1 MFWDKSYAPSANIEA
16 LLEKEGSTLEEFLD
30 EEDILQECKTQKKN
44 LVNYITRPDVIRRL
58 VELITT
64 EPAEDLPI
72 AQRFRYANM
81 SCEILTLGLPS
92 LDEKLLSDAD
102 TLQLLYSYL
111 EKEPPLNPL
120 LSSFFSKTFSM
131 LFTKKPEQD
140 WFLYQHMCL
149 QLLEYIKSQKTFL
162 DFICKHFDTPV
173 IPDLIMQMMK
183 DIDGGQLKRNLYE
196 WLTED
201 KIVERLIAVMR
212 NPQETDKHANVAD
225 FFCDLIHQGRLM
237 RQTEQENDSFE
248 PAFEGS
254 NPILRTIESAQTIEA
269 LLNVILEPN
278 ALESAILSGISVVL
292 TLITPITFTDEPN
305 SDRQRMLQKRE
316 HEFHQEVQETVITVI
331 APRLHEFLRV
341 LKNPP
346 AKPSLETTAA
356 VLSPPFGK
364 TRLQVCRVFTALLET
379 KHETIQQAICA
390 TDYFAL
396 LLNYFKEYCWNNF
409 LHSELE
415 KAMNLVFYN
424 GLSNNNTT
432 STECTDIFHDDYIF
446 DSTMKA
452 KVGEFDKDEA
462 MFANDRPPSGNEF
475 EAAVAQQEAV
485 AAAAAAAAVPEVA
498 AASETEAAATSTMQQ
513 ENHIDSDAAEK
524 AVPVTNAAAPAT
536 AAAAPAAPATTVDVD
551 AELKATTDTTQP
563 TLNDLDKTKT
573 PNNHPPTE
581 MQTYLI
587 VNCQLVSKLVNYWRH
602 NAEAQSA
609 EKGRRLGYMGHLI
622 KILRHI
628 TNCIS
633 ESEHIAA
640 LITTSF
646 ANESDLQL
654 WQSLIDADKGEFTLA
669 IAQQNKLLANC
680 NPHEEYEYSVGN
692 SIGDTNSWDTGA
704 QSYSNVCYSDLD
716 NTLQDIVFSMDNDQ
730 NQFEFGSNID
740 DDDDNDDEH
749 HQQQH
754 GGSSGDGL
762 GHGMFT
768 KNSTTL
774 NNLAADPWDMDVQF
788 ADITVGV
795 ADANIVNT
803 GTGSWGTEFNSDN
816 FADFDAHFSTFDSD
830 LGMPHT
836 RPTAAQQHQQQPPL
850 AAPTTNSDE
859 EEEEHVQ
866 EAHNE
871 EEEEGDVS
879 MTATT
884 TTNNPQQTPNNATT
898 STTKDHE
905 DQQQAAEYDNNANVE
920 KAAKA
925 DIVATPVATSIVSRL
940 QSVLLDG
947 EDDYEDDEGMWTK
960 PLGGNNQLPMATDQ
974 QQQQQH
980 QPAPISNG
988 PSKGNEFNHANND
1001 NISDDRGDSNITTG
1015 SEQLAEQQQKKSE
1028 SIAATATN
1036 NAEIATTTT

>member
-1 MFWDKSYAPSANIEA
+1 MFWDKGYAPSANIEA
-16 LLEKEGSTLEEFLD
+16 LLEKENSTVEEFLD

-44 LVNYITRPDVIRRL
+44 LVNYFTRPEVIRRL

-64 EPAEDLPI
+64 EPAEDLPM

-149 QLLEYIKSQKTFL
+149 QLLEYIKLQKNFL

-201 KIVERLIAVMR
+201 KIVERLIAILR

-225 FFCDLIHQGRLM
+225 FFCDLINQGRLM

-248 PAFEGS
+248 PAFDGS

-292 TLITPITFTDEPN
+292 TLIKPITFTDEPN
-305 SDRQRMLQKRE
+305 SDRQRLLQKRE
-316 HEFHQEVQETVITVI
+316 REFHQEVQETVITVI
-331 APRLHEFLRV
+331 APRLQEFVHV

-379 KHETIQQAICA
+379 KHETIQKAICA

-396 LLNYFKEYCWNNF
+396 LLDYFKEYCWNNF

-415 KAMNLVFYN
+415 KALHLVFYN
-424 GLSNNNTT
+424 ELSNNNTT
-432 STECTDIFHDDYIF
+432 STECTDIFQDDYIF
-446 DSTMKA
+446 NCLMKA
-452 KVGEFDKDEA
+452 TNDALRTEVEMKNALNDVKRAEGGKDNQA
-462 MFANDRPPSGNEF
+462 SDIEF
-475 EAAVAQQEAV
+475 EAAAAQQE
-485 AAAAAAAAVPEVA
+485 AAAAAAAEKVDE
-498 AASETEAAATSTMQQ
+498 SETEATANTQ
-513 ENHIDSDAAEK
+513 ENHIEHNSADDEAVAVAVADADVASVPDDSQAVANTTADA
-524 AVPVTNAAAPAT
+524 
-536 AAAAPAAPATTVDVD
+536 
-551 AELKATTDTTQP
+551 TQP
-563 TLNDLDKTKT
+563 TLNDLDQTKA
-573 PNNHPPTE
+573 PINNPPTE

-602 NAEAQSA
+602 NTEAQST

-640 LITTSF
+640 LIASSF
-646 ANESDLQL
+646 GNESELQL
-654 WQSLIDADKGEFTLA
+654 WQSLIDAEEGEFTLA
-669 IAQQNKLLANC
+669 VSQQNKLLANC
-680 NPHEEYEYSVGN
+680 NPHEENEYNAGN
-692 SIGDTNSWDTGA
+692 SKDFLGEANTWDTGA
-704 QSYSNVCYSDLD
+704 LSYSNVCYSDLD
-716 NTLQDIVFSMDNDQ
+716 NTLQDIVFTMDNEQ
-730 NQFEFGSNID
+730 NLFQFGGNID
-740 DDDDNDDEH
+740 DDDDDDDE
-749 HQQQH
+749 QH
-754 GGSSGDGL
+754 GGSSGDGHGHGHGH
-762 GHGMFT
+762 GHGMLT

-788 ADITVGV
+788 ADMTGISD
-795 ADANIVNT
+795 ADDNLVNA
-803 GTGSWGTEFNSDN
+803 GTASWGTEFTSDN
-816 FADFDAHFSTFDSD
+816 FADFDAHFSSFGSD
-830 LGMPHT
+830 LGL
-836 RPTAAQQHQQQPPL
+836 PTTQPPATDAAAAQ
-850 AAPTTNSDE
+850 APTEAPTSNSI
-859 EEEEHVQ
+859 EEHRT
-866 EAHNE
+866 EMNE
-871 EEEEGDVS
+871 DDVS
-879 MTATT
+879 MTAATTTTT
-884 TTNNPQQTPNNATT
+884 TTNN
-898 STTKDHE
+898 STTND
-905 DQQQAAEYDNNANVE
+905 DDRQAEYDNNANVE
-920 KAAKA
+920 KASSDKQNELNDAETA
-925 DIVATPVATSIVSRL
+925 GTTAATAATSIVSRL

-947 EDDYEDDEGMWTK
+947 EEDYEDDEGMWTK
-960 PLGGNNQLPMATDQ
+960 PLGGGSSNQSELATE
-974 QQQQQH
+974 
-980 QPAPISNG
+980 QPTPITNG
-988 PSKGNEFNHANND
+988 PSKITEFNHAND
-1001 NISDDRGDSNITTG
+1001 NNSSSSGAGEARDDSNITAGT
-1015 SEQLAEQQQKKSE
+1015 EQLVEQPKKSE
-1028 SIAATATN
+1028 SIAAAASKA
-1036 NAEIATTTT
+1036 AEIATTTT